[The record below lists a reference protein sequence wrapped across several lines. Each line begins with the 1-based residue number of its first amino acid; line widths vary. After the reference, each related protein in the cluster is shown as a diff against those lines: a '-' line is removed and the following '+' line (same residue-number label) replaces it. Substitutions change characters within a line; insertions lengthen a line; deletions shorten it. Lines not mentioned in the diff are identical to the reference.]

1 MNETSTGN
9 GTLSPD
15 KIASVFYKSG
25 FIKAQFSTS
34 QFFVYALLGG
44 AFIALGGLL
53 ALFVSGG
60 MPTVAATAPGITKF
74 IAGALFPIGLVLVII
89 AGGSLFTSDCAVLP
103 YALWQQKLSLGTAGR
118 IAVVGYFANF
128 AGALLVAWLLAVQ
141 TGTLTPEPWR
151 TSAINLALHKT
162 HSSFW
167 TVFAKGIGANMMV
180 CLAVW
185 MAYASDRIS
194 GKVILIWMPV
204 MAFVALGWEHSIAN
218 MFFIPTA
225 MMLGAPISL
234 ADFLWHN
241 LVPAT
246 LGNIAGGMLLVA
258 LPYYFLY
265 GKKQSKT
272 ADIFPEIH
280 TNNKHTHTAK
290 KNTEKPVQLN

>member
-141 TGTLTPEPWR
+141 TGTLTAEPWR

-234 ADFLWHN
+234 TDFLWHN

-258 LPYYFLY
+258 LPYYYLY

-272 ADIFPEIH
+272 ADTFPEIH